1 MEKLKRT
8 FIAIPLHPSPEFMIF
23 LNRMREKFKNEKFRW
38 MTTENLHLTLAFIGP
53 TTEDVEVLA
62 HKAILSTTRDCKSFT
77 LNLQGLG
84 IFPSPQKPRVL
95 WVGIRKPDELIQLRD
110 VLVRNLQENG
120 IPFESEKRFIAH
132 LSLARMKW
140 LVNKE
145 AMTAIIEQYKNH
157 HFQVFQVQKVHY
169 FESVLKATGPVYL
182 SLGKYL
188 LKCRRSDGATRR

>member
-8 FIAIPLHPSPEFMIF
+8 FIAIPLQPSPEFMIF

-38 MTTENLHLTLAFIGP
+38 VTTGNLHLTLAFIGP
-53 TTEDVEVLA
+53 TTEDAELLV
-62 HKAILSTTRDCKSFT
+62 HKAISRTTKESEAFN

-95 WVGIRKPDELIQLRD
+95 WVGIKKPDRLIQLREN
-110 VLVRNLQENG
+110 LVRNLQENG

-182 SLGKYL
+182 SMGEYL
-188 LKCRRSDGATRR
+188 LKRK